1 MTWVSKLKTKTK
13 IKWLIKADD
22 DVAINAELLAEKLT
36 ALKPFDQIYCH
47 IRWFAQPNRKEGSKW
62 KVGKNKWPEPNYPMY
77 CHGPCYMMTPLIAE
91 KLLKNHQDFGG
102 GQFKR
107 FEDLYP

>member
-1 MTWVSKLKTKTK
+1 MLRVK
-13 IKWLIKADD
+13 IFHQIGIKI
-22 DVAINAELLAEKLT
+22 AIY
-36 ALKPFDQIYCH
+36 F
-47 IRWFAQPNRKEGSKW
+47 RR

-107 FEDLYP
+107 FEDLYLTGNYGMSNYLVLTQLV

>member
-1 MTWVSKLKTKTK
+1 MHQLKAFGRSPLLKLILICNVKVK
-13 IKWLIKADD
+13 IFHQVGSIKI
-22 DVAINAELLAEKLT
+22 AIY
-36 ALKPFDQIYCH
+36 FH
-47 IRWFAQPNRKEGSKW
+47 R

-91 KLLKNHQDFGG
+91 KLLKNHQDSGE

-107 FEDLYP
+107 FEDLYLTGK

>member
-1 MTWVSKLKTKTK
+1 MFQQFDASTQKDIKVRKNWTFK

-36 ALKPFDQIYCH
+36 DLKPFDQIYCH

-62 KVGKNKWPEPNYPMY
+62 
-77 CHGPCYMMTPLIAE
+77 
-91 KLLKNHQDFGG
+91 
-102 GQFKR
+102 
-107 FEDLYP
+107 